1 MIKIDW
7 TLIIIVAVVAV
18 AIIVYTIRRNIKDR
32 KELEEKLNRP
42 DRSYLVEEQEDNEI
56 SDEN

>member
-1 MIKIDW
+1 MINIDW

-18 AIIVYTIRRNIKDR
+18 AIIAYTIRRNIKDR